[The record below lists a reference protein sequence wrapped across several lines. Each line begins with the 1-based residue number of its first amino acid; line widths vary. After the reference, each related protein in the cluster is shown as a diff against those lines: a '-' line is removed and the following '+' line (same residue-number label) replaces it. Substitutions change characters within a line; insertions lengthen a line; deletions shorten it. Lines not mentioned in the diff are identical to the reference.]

1 MRIDCGYAGAFCV
14 NREYGTSR
22 QFIIFFR
29 THYILSGKFIVSSG
43 KQCRLRAPCRPNP
56 GEDRHIIAQRKW
68 RKSVVG
74 QAVLSGGR
82 IAQLFSVCRIMLSS
96 TEMPR
101 HGRRGKE
108 KSSHGG
114 RVSTVSSGIEN
125 LGHNSYRH
133 LTAKRSPHDSNAC
146 LHHRL
151 MPRIIETIETIGNY

>member
-1 MRIDCGYAGAFCV
+1 MKAESAVPNEPQVRT
-14 NREYGTSR
+14 GTLYLRVSGVSR
-22 QFIIFFR
+22 
-29 THYILSGKFIVSSG
+29 
-43 KQCRLRAPCRPNP
+43 
-56 GEDRHIIAQRKW
+56 W
-68 RKSVVG
+68 WG

-82 IAQLFSVCRIMLSS
+82 IAQMFSVCRIMLQS

-151 MPRIIETIETIGNY
+151 MPRIIETIEIIGNY